1 MSPLT
6 PNSQLIVERARQCFA
21 ADGDRG
27 ERTIVETRA
36 KRIVQRKIVV
46 LVACPVGD
54 FLRHT
59 VGQVLAYRF
68 GCAVFPGTADVDFF
82 VWRFHVGYLVD
93 HLPEGQGRA
102 AGRT

>member
-1 MSPLT
+1 MRRGENVSVDAEQPADGFAVDVFL
-6 PNSQLIVERARQCFA
+6 VERARQCFA

-68 GCAVFPGTADVDFF
+68 GCAVFPGTADVDFLS
-82 VWRFHVGYLVD
+82 GDSTLD
-93 HLPEGQGRA
+93 TL
-102 AGRT
+102 